1 MTNNHTPTVIT
12 VDGPSGSGK
21 GTLCQLLAKKIG
33 FHLLDSGALY
43 RLVALAALN
52 QQVDIN
58 NQQAMENVAAQLDVR
73 FDTAAENTRILLNGE
88 DVTNAIR
95 SEIISMNASIVAAYP
110 GVRKALLKRQR
121 DFRQLPGLVA
131 DGRDMGTTVFPEADL
146 KIFLTA
152 SAEARAQRRYKQLIE
167 KGEEVDLDELIK
179 DIQERDERDS
189 NRTVSP
195 LKPAPDAVLLDS
207 TQMTIQEVLEAMLSL
222 VKGIQQQ

>member
-58 NQQAMENVAAQLDVR
+58 NQQAMENVTAQLDVR
-73 FDTAAENTRILLNGE
+73 FDTAAENTRILLKGE